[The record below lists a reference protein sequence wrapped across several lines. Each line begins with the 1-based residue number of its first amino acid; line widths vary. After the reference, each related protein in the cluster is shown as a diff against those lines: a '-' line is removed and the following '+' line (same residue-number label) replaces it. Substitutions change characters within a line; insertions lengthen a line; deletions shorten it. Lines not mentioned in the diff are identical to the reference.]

1 MDPSSSVKRR
11 ARWCRLIVVTLA
23 CVSGVGIA
31 CGDATGGALLNA
43 DAGDG
48 SIVGCNTIAQLGDQV
63 EIQALAPGA
72 TIVDTPGGTITDG
85 TYVLVRMELVPKSG
99 VAGPTG
105 VILAQ
110 TIRISGAS
118 IAIVQSDGNG
128 ESRSLGT
135 FTVGA
140 TGLTRSDSCVAAKGD
155 ASGDPVTTAA
165 FAATT
170 DALVLVTRTS
180 TGVALIATYLRKSDA

>member
-1 MDPSSSVKRR
+1 MDPSSPVKGA
-11 ARWCRLIVVTLA
+11 ARWRPLLA
-23 CVSGVGIA
+23 IALGGVMGVGVA

-48 SIVGCNTIAQLGDQV
+48 SIVGCNTVAQLGDQV
-63 EIQALAPGA
+63 EIQSLAPGA

-85 TYVLVRMELVPKSG
+85 TYVLVRMDLVPKSG

-135 FTVGA
+135 FTIGA
-140 TGLTRSDSCVAAKGD
+140 TGLTRSDSCVVPKDDGG
-155 ASGDPVTTAA
+155 SDPVNTAT
-165 FAATT
+165 FAATS
-170 DALVLVTRTS
+170 DALVLVTRTD
-180 TGVALIATYLRKSDA
+180 TGVALVATYLRKSDA

>member
-1 MDPSSSVKRR
+1 MDPSSPVKRA
-11 ARWCRLIVVTLA
+11 ARWRPLLA
-23 CVSGVGIA
+23 IALGGVMGVGVA

-48 SIVGCNTIAQLGDQV
+48 SIVGCNTVAQLGDQV
-63 EIQALAPGA
+63 EIQSLAPGA

-85 TYVLVRMELVPKSG
+85 TYVLVRMDLVPKSG

-135 FTVGA
+135 FTIGA
-140 TGLTRSDSCVAAKGD
+140 TGLTRSDSCVVPKDDGG
-155 ASGDPVTTAA
+155 SDPVNTAT
-165 FAATT
+165 FAATS
-170 DALVLVTRTS
+170 DALVLVTRTD
-180 TGVALIATYLRKSDA
+180 TGVALVATYLRKGDA

>member
-1 MDPSSSVKRR
+1 MNRA
-11 ARWCRLIVVTLA
+11 ARWRPLLA
-23 CVSGVGIA
+23 IALGGVMGVGVA

-48 SIVGCNTIAQLGDQV
+48 SIVGCNTITQLGDQV
-63 EIQALAPGA
+63 EIQSLAPGA

-85 TYVLVRMELVPKSG
+85 TYVLVRMDLVPKSG

-135 FTVGA
+135 FTIGA
-140 TGLTRSDSCVAAKGD
+140 TGLTRSDSCVVPKDDGG
-155 ASGDPVTTAA
+155 GDPVNTAT
-165 FAATT
+165 FAATS
-170 DALVLVTRTS
+170 DALVLVTRTD
-180 TGVALIATYLRKSDA
+180 TGVALVATYLRKSDA

>member
-1 MDPSSSVKRR
+1 MASV
-11 ARWCRLIVVTLA
+11 V
-23 CVSGVGIA
+23 GVAMA

-48 SIVGCNTIAQLGDQV
+48 SVLGCNTVAQIGDQV

-72 TIVDTPGGTITDG
+72 TIVNTPGGTIDDG

-99 VAGPTG
+99 VAGRTG
-105 VILAQ
+105 TILAQ
-110 TIRISGAS
+110 TLRISGAS

-135 FTVGA
+135 FTIGA
-140 TGLTRSDSCVAAKGD
+140 TGIARSDSCVVPTNEGGGA
-155 ASGDPVTTAA
+155 PVNTAA
-165 FAATT
+165 FAATS
-170 DALVLVTRTS
+170 DALVLVTRTD
-180 TGVALIATYLRKSDA
+180 TGVALVATYLKKNDR

>member
-1 MDPSSSVKRR
+1 M
-11 ARWCRLIVVTLA
+11 IF
-23 CVSGVGIA
+23 A

-63 EIQALAPGA
+63 EIQALAPGSA
-72 TIVDTPGGTITDG
+72 IVDTPGGTITDG

-135 FTVGA
+135 FTIGA
-140 TGLTRSDSCVAAKGD
+140 TGLTRSDSCVVPKDDGGGD
-155 ASGDPVTTAA
+155 RVNTAA

-170 DALVLVTRTS
+170 DALVLVTRTA
-180 TGVALIATYLRKSDA
+180 TGVTLMATYLRKSDA